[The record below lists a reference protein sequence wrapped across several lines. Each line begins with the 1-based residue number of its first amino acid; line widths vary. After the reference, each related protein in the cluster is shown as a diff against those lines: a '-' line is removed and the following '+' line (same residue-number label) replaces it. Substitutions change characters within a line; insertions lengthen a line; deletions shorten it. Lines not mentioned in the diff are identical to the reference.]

1 MGEEFSGLG
10 SKLFFFSP
18 DNGKVVEHDLVS
30 NTDSVV
36 LKSDAER
43 RIDRIM
49 ATPPESI
56 ILPSEGDFYVMPTGF
71 SASFTCDPPGSAEFE
86 AIRDKLLGIDMPES
100 LRFDVHVIPS
110 NHRSRR
116 FSDGF
121 RLPRRIKKAMIRG
134 GYYMRNTKWKRKAIA
149 LFNRY
154 PEQSPFMIGKA
165 KIETE
170 EDGLVCIIGGSRG
183 GVKNEVV
190 NRKQ

>member
-10 SKLFFFSP
+10 SKLFFFCP

-36 LKSDAER
+36 LKSVEER

-56 ILPSEGDFYVMPTGF
+56 ILPSEGGFYAMPTGF
-71 SASFTCDPPGSAEFE
+71 SASFACDLPGSDEFD
-86 AIRDKLLGIDMPES
+86 ALRDKLLGIDMPES

-116 FSDGF
+116 SSDGF
-121 RLPRRIKKAMIRG
+121 RIPRRIKKAMNHG

-154 PEQSPFMIGKA
+154 PEQSPFMIGNA
-165 KIETE
+165 KIET
-170 EDGLVCIIGGSRG
+170 DDQDRVTILSA
-183 GVKNEVV
+183 NP
-190 NRKQ
+190 